1 VLFDVVEDG
10 LTDFVRFLLEAGAD
24 PNIPDGVI
32 MDLSLSLSAVYLLC
46 RFNMME

>member
-32 MDLSLSLSAVYLLC
+32 MDLSLSLSLSLC
-46 RFNMME
+46 CLFTL

>member
-32 MDLSLSLSAVYLLC
+32 MDLSLSLSLL
-46 RFNMME
+46 FIYFVGLI

>member
-1 VLFDVVEDG
+1 MLFDVVEDG

-32 MDLSLSLSAVYLLC
+32 MALSLPLPFLYFVGLI
-46 RFNMME
+46 